1 MPLPNL
7 PEVEEIPVNGLENVR
22 IQLPELP
29 PINLPAY
36 TANYVSGPYVKVKVG
51 NPAPVPVSVP
61 APAPIVAAPVVQESY
76 YQPPVLQYQHFP
88 TSYVGNTPLYNS
100 YGVAIPVDSYSIAA
114 SDQAP
119 QYAAP
124 AQNQQEQA
132 QLPQEHFK
140 NFKNGK
146 CSKLYFSEIRKCGVG
161 MFRFQISYKSYGDL
175 KPDHKTAL

>member
-1 MPLPNL
+1 M
-7 PEVEEIPVNGLENVR
+7 NGLENVR

-51 NPAPVPVSVP
+51 NPAPVP
-61 APAPIVAAPVVQESY
+61 APVVAPVIQEPY

-100 YGVAIPVDSYSIAA
+100 YGVAIPVDSYSLAA

-119 QYAAP
+119 QYTAP

-132 QLPQEHFK
+132 PVMQENFK

-146 CSKLYFSEIRKCGVG
+146 
-161 MFRFQISYKSYGDL
+161 
-175 KPDHKTAL
+175 